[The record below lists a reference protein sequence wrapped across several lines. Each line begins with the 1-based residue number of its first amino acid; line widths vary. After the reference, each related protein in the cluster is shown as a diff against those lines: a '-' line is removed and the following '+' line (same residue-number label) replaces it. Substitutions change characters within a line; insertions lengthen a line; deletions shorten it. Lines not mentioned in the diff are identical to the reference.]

1 MQIAIIGWGSL
12 IWCPGCLRIK
22 SNWHSDGPLLPIEF
36 ARISNDQRLTL
47 VIHPGSPDQRTYWAL
62 SEFETLKDARANLG
76 DREGTQNLKNIHS
89 LTTTGKQLGEIDGQ
103 IFTKIRQWL
112 ETQKNLEVAIW
123 TGVQSNWES
132 RRGKFRPE
140 DAVKYVTE
148 LERAKHNPKEA
159 FDRAREYIRN
169 APAQIQTPV
178 RVRLRKMKGWKDA
191 TLPTILF
198 AGTNTKS
205 RS

>member
-1 MQIAIIGWGSL
+1 
-12 IWCPGCLRIK
+12 
-22 SNWHSDGPLLPIEF
+22 LPIEF

-140 DAVKYVTE
+140 DAVKYVRE
-148 LERAKHNPKEA
+148 LERAKNNAKEA
-159 FDRAREYIRN
+159 FDRTREYIRN